1 MHEQRTIDPYA
12 AMPYG
17 MAPHGTPPHD
27 TTGYG
32 AAPNGTAPGG
42 PPPDPGDHGDRD
54 DGGGG
59 SAAGALRSRFAA
71 GLVICVML
79 LGIGMI
85 HTALT
90 GGFGPPQP
98 SGQGARADDGPPA
111 HPPLPASP
119 PAAIRIPAIGVD
131 TPLTEV
137 GLDPDGW
144 LAAPPPGVRNLAG
157 WYRDAATPGA
167 TGTAVVTGHVDD
179 AAGPAV
185 FYRLGGLKRGEVV
198 KVDREDGRTAVFT
211 VYAVEVLDA
220 DAFPSRRVYGD
231 TDRAELRVLTCGG
244 GYREGDDPGYEG
256 NVVVFARLTD
266 VA

>member
-1 MHEQRTIDPYA
+1 MHEHHTVDPYA
-12 AMPYG
+12 TMPYG
-17 MAPHGTPPHD
+17 MTPHGTLPHD
-27 TTGYG
+27 TTGYE

-42 PPPDPGDHGDRD
+42 PPPDPGGD
-54 DGGGG
+54 GAGAGGG
-59 SAAGALRSRFAA
+59 SAAGALRNRFAA
-71 GLVICVML
+71 GVVICVML

-90 GGFGPPQP
+90 GGLGPPQP
-98 SGQGARADDGPPA
+98 SAESALADGGPPA

-119 PAAIRIPAIGVD
+119 PTGIRIPAIGVD
-131 TPLTEV
+131 APLTDV

-144 LAAPPPGVRNLAG
+144 LAAPPASVRNLAG

-167 TGTAVVTGHVDD
+167 RGTAVVTGHVDD

-185 FYRLGGLKRGEVV
+185 FHGLGGLERGEAI
-198 KVDREDGRTAVFT
+198 KVDRNDGRTAVFT
-211 VYAVEVLDA
+211 VYAVEVFDA
-220 DAFPSRRVYGD
+220 DDFPSRRVYGD

-244 GYREGDDPGYEG
+244 DYRDDVDNPGYEG

-266 VA
+266 VG

>member
-17 MAPHGTPPHD
+17 MTPHGTLPHD
-27 TTGYG
+27 PTGYG
-32 AAPNGTAPGG
+32 PAPNGTASGG
-42 PPPDPGDHGDRD
+42 PPPDPGG

-59 SAAGALRSRFAA
+59 GSVAGAPRDKFAA
-71 GLVICVML
+71 GVVICVML

-98 SGQGARADDGPPA
+98 SAESALTDDGPPA
-111 HPPLPASP
+111 HPPLATSRPAT
-119 PAAIRIPAIGVD
+119 IRIPAIGVD
-131 TPLTEV
+131 APLTDV

-185 FYRLGGLKRGEVV
+185 FYRLGGLKRGDVV
-198 KVDREDGRTAVFT
+198 KVDREDGRTAEFT
-211 VYAVEVLDA
+211 VYAVEVFDA
-220 DAFPSRRVYGD
+220 ADFPSRRVYGD

-244 GYREGDDPGYEG
+244 RYREGDAPGYEG

>member
-1 MHEQRTIDPYA
+1 MHEHRTDDPYA

-17 MAPHGTPPHD
+17 MTPHGAPPHD

-32 AAPNGTAPGG
+32 AVPHGTAPGG
-42 PPPDPGDHGDRD
+42 PPADPGGD
-54 DGGGG
+54 GEGGG
-59 SAAGALRSRFAA
+59 SVAAALRNRFAA
-71 GLVICVML
+71 GAVVCVTL

-98 SGQGARADDGPPA
+98 SAQHALADGGPPA
-111 HPPLPASP
+111 HAPLPVSP
-119 PAAIRIPAIGVD
+119 PVGIRIPAVGVD
-131 TPLTEV
+131 APLTDV

-144 LAAPPPGVRNLAG
+144 LAAPPAGVRNLAG

-167 TGTAVVTGHVDD
+167 AGTAVVTGHVDD

-185 FYRLGGLKRGEVV
+185 FYRLGGLERGEAI
-198 KVDREDGRTAVFT
+198 KVDRKDGRTAVFT
-211 VYAVEVLDA
+211 VYAVEFFDA
-220 DAFPSRRVYGD
+220 EDFPDRRVYGD

-244 GYREGDDPGYEG
+244 DYREDAADPGYAG
-256 NVVVFARLTD
+256 NVVVFARLTA
-266 VA
+266 VG

>member
-17 MAPHGTPPHD
+17 MTPHGTLPHD
-27 TTGYG
+27 TAGYG

-42 PPPDPGDHGDRD
+42 PPADPGG

-59 SAAGALRSRFAA
+59 GTVAGALRRRFAA
-71 GLVICVML
+71 GVVICVML

-98 SGQGARADDGPPA
+98 SAESALADDGPPA
-111 HPPLPASP
+111 HPPLAASQPAT
-119 PAAIRIPAIGVD
+119 IRIPAIGLD
-131 TPLTEV
+131 APLTGV
-137 GLDPDGW
+137 GLDSDGW
-144 LAAPPPGVRNLAG
+144 LAAPPPGVPNLAG

-185 FYRLGGLKRGEVV
+185 FYRLGGLKRGDVV
-198 KVDREDGRTAVFT
+198 KVDREDGRTAEFT
-211 VYAVEVLDA
+211 VYAVEVFDA
-220 DAFPSRRVYGD
+220 ADFPSRRVYGD

-244 GYREGDDPGYEG
+244 RYREGNDPGYEG